1 MKVELDDK
9 GLIIVPE
16 SDFEKDFISQ
26 HFSMDEKLTAFV
38 KCGMSP
44 ANLIGLKILYSQ
56 KVKFEEDEDKE

>member
-26 HFSMDEKLTAFV
+26 HFSRDKKLTAFV

-44 ANLIGLKILYSQ
+44 ANMIGIKILFSKNEEEEGQ
-56 KVKFEEDEDKE
+56 MPKV